1 MVKACQPPVNPAANP
16 VPCPD
21 ATTVTG
27 PSSRTV
33 TVERSTLSLSV
44 ASWDSSASR
53 SPWRRLSS
61 PSSWTTCPSAVARPI
76 SARTR
81 STLARIVRSR
91 LSVSTYWE
99 VTSSL
104 LVLRSTTVPSWPSR
118 SSVGSSLTLGTD
130 RVISPTRSTADAR
143 ALGSPPTGSA
153 TPDDPICSDTT

>member
-1 MVKACQPPVNPAANP
+1 M
-16 VPCPD
+16 PCPD
-21 ATTVTG
+21 AATATG
-27 PSSRTV
+27 ASSWTV
-33 TVERSTLSLSV
+33 TVERSTLPLST

-61 PSSWTTCPSAVARPI
+61 PSSWTTWPSAVARPI

-81 STLARIVRSR
+81 STLARMVRSR

-104 LVLRSTTVPSWPSR
+104 LVLRSTTVPSWPNR

-130 RVISPTRSTADAR
+130 RVISPTRSTTDAR
-143 ALGSPPTGSA
+143 ASGSPPAGSA
-153 TPDDPICSDTT
+153 TSEDPICSDTT